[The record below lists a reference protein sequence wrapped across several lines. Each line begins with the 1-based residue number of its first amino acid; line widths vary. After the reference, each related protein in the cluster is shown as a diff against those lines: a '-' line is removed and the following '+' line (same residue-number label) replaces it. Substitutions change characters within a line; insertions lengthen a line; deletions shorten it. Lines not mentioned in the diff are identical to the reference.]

1 MNQILKKVAVISGIL
16 FVLGIISMVVGM
28 NLGGQLTYA
37 FNLKSHKVY
46 VPTDEEMQ
54 YVDNTVDVEVF
65 DSIDVELG
73 NVDVEIKQ
81 GECYQVQYHMTSFD
95 KPVIEVKDNNLIIR
109 NEEDKVA
116 TYGWSFGMFGL
127 RNASLVNE
135 EQKKLIV
142 TIPKNVKLEN
152 VKACS
157 EFGDINAYDLQM
169 ESLEIK
175 ADSGD
180 LSLQKIET
188 VNGTILAEFGKV
200 NLEEIEAVELVV
212 EAASGNVSFEDI
224 SADIVEVVAEYGDVV
239 MKDLNGETCTIK
251 AQSGECNLDT
261 IQLVNLT
268 VTAEFGG
275 VNLSGIEADKIVVD
289 ADSGNITCR
298 DMVANTSECKAEY
311 GDISI
316 ENAIMDNMNIICE
329 SGDCDIRL
337 TGDVAEYDVDITV
350 DSGVL
355 EINGEEQGD
364 KYKSTSKKG
373 KSIIISSEYGD
384 VNLQIKE

>member
-127 RNASLVNE
+127 RNASFVNE

-169 ESLEIK
+169 ES
-175 ADSGD
+175 
-180 LSLQKIET
+180 
-188 VNGTILAEFGKV
+188 
-200 NLEEIEAVELVV
+200 
-212 EAASGNVSFEDI
+212 
-224 SADIVEVVAEYGDVV
+224 
-239 MKDLNGETCTIK
+239 
-251 AQSGECNLDT
+251 
-261 IQLVNLT
+261 
-268 VTAEFGG
+268 
-275 VNLSGIEADKIVVD
+275 
-289 ADSGNITCR
+289 
-298 DMVANTSECKAEY
+298 
-311 GDISI
+311 
-316 ENAIMDNMNIICE
+316 
-329 SGDCDIRL
+329 
-337 TGDVAEYDVDITV
+337 
-350 DSGVL
+350 
-355 EINGEEQGD
+355 
-364 KYKSTSKKG
+364 
-373 KSIIISSEYGD
+373 
-384 VNLQIKE
+384 